1 MKTLDF
7 VNLVRRMREAQKMAA
22 RNVCSLDRRAA
33 RKLEGEVDQILKRI
47 EPEKDKSQTHLS
59 L

>member
-1 MKTLDF
+1 
-7 VNLVRRMREAQKMAA
+7 MREAQKMAA